1 MTRQKSPQYKAI
13 IFDLGD
19 VFFTWDAPKD
29 TAVLPR
35 LFKKMLTSP
44 TWSDYERG
52 KLSEE
57 SCYKSLAEQFDV
69 DSSEIARSLR
79 KAQQSLAIDAAI
91 LSLISEIRAL
101 AGHIAI
107 YAMSNISAP
116 AYAAVLQT
124 QPEMG
129 IFDGVFPSGCYGT
142 RKPELLFYKKVLQE
156 IAVPPNQIIF
166 IDDQLENVVSAQST
180 GMHGIVYTGAGE
192 LSRQLRNL
200 VLDPVQRGR
209 EFLRRNAGALY
220 SICETGQVIRENFS
234 QLLILEATGDRSL
247 VNLEYQQRSWNFF
260 QGGPPST
267 SETFPDDVD
276 TTSIALMI
284 LPADDNTVNSVLD
297 EISEVVNDEGIVNT
311 YFDQT
316 RQRIDPAVCVN
327 VLRLFYT
334 YGRGATLPL
343 TLQWVSDVLEHRA
356 HLHGTRYYPSPEV
369 FLYFV
374 SQLCRFSKKEP
385 TLQLLETLLTDRLK
399 ERIQVKADTL
409 SLAMRILACLSVGI
423 SQVEVDVRELLALQC
438 KDGSWEPGSF
448 YRFGSSK
455 MNVGNRGLT
464 TALATRAVELYQ
476 GTRIRS
482 KGTE

>member
-19 VFFTWDAPKD
+19 VFFTWDPPKD
-29 TAVLPR
+29 TAVLPS
-35 LFKKMLTSP
+35 LCKKMLTSP

-57 SCYKSLAEQFDV
+57 SCCERLAEQFDV
-69 DSSEIARSLR
+69 DSSEIARSVR
-79 KAQQSLAIDAAI
+79 KAQQSLITDAAI
-91 LSLISEIRAL
+91 VSLISEIRAL

-156 IAVPPNQIIF
+156 IAVPPIQIIF

-220 SICETGQVIRENFS
+220 STCETGQVIRENFS

-260 QGGPPST
+260 QG
-267 SETFPDDVD
+267 
-276 TTSIALMI
+276 MI
-284 LPADDNTVNSVLD
+284 
-297 EISEVVNDEGIVNT
+297 
-311 YFDQT
+311 
-316 RQRIDPAVCVN
+316 
-327 VLRLFYT
+327 
-334 YGRGATLPL
+334 
-343 TLQWVSDVLEHRA
+343 
-356 HLHGTRYYPSPEV
+356 
-369 FLYFV
+369 
-374 SQLCRFSKKEP
+374 
-385 TLQLLETLLTDRLK
+385 
-399 ERIQVKADTL
+399 
-409 SLAMRILACLSVGI
+409 
-423 SQVEVDVRELLALQC
+423 
-438 KDGSWEPGSF
+438 
-448 YRFGSSK
+448 
-455 MNVGNRGLT
+455 NR
-464 TALATRAVELYQ
+464 
-476 GTRIRS
+476 
-482 KGTE
+482 